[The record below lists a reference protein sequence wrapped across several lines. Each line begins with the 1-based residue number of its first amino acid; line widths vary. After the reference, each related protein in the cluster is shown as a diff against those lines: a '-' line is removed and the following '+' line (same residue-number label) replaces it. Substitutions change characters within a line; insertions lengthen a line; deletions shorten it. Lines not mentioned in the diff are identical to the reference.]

1 MHCVDNRK
9 IKVKAWH
16 IIIFQLH
23 KGDVLLNALVG
34 LLMVE
39 LPSPCQGASLDEKG
53 SVFEVSR

>member
-1 MHCVDNRK
+1 MIVKKLNL
-9 IKVKAWH
+9 KAWH

-23 KGDVLLNALVG
+23 MGDVQLNALVG